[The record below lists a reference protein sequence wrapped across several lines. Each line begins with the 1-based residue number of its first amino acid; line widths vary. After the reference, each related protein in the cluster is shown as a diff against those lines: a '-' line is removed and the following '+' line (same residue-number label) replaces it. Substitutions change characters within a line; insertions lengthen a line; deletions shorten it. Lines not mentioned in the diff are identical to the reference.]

1 MNDTP
6 VILAEWPRSGR
17 ETIRVI
23 LSRYRGG
30 MTLDVRDWYFEE
42 GTLKPGRKGIALSV
56 KHLRKLET
64 AIARA
69 IRIAEAKGMLD
80 ATEAGR

>member
-1 MNDTP
+1 MNEAS
-6 VILAEWPRSGR
+6 VILSEWPRSGR
-17 ETIRVI
+17 ETIRVS

-30 MTLDVRDWYFEE
+30 MTLDVRDWYSDG

-64 AIARA
+64 AIATA
-69 IRIAEAKGMLD
+69 IRIAEAEGALD
-80 ATEAGR
+80 AKEAGR

>member
-1 MNDTP
+1 MNDAS
-6 VILAEWPRSGR
+6 VILSEWPRSGR
-17 ETIRVI
+17 EMIRVS

-30 MTLDVRDWYFEE
+30 MTLDVRDWYSEA

-64 AIARA
+64 AITTA
-69 IRIAEAKGMLD
+69 IRIAEAEGVLD
-80 ATEAGR
+80 AKEAGH